1 VRILSRYLLA
11 RFVASFIMTMIVIFA
26 MIAIAEMLIHIEDIL
41 EQEGW
46 LAGTTQYLG
55 LKLPAVYLPTV
66 VPIAAFSAAF
76 ACIGLAARWQ
86 ETIAMKAAGIS
97 PIRAAAPVLLAAA
110 LLSGLTFLVNET
122 LVLGATRAWD
132 RFERGG
138 DDTRIVFRS
147 GSFWYHR
154 GNIIYNVRFADPGA
168 NTWRGVTLFE
178 LNDRGR
184 LTRTIQSAHV
194 QIEDDQHW
202 RFLDGTI
209 RSFDPDD
216 PRAAPSFEK
225 FSEKRLRI
233 EGGADSALREADA
246 SHLSLP
252 ELREYIDA
260 RSREG
265 EDVTGA
271 KGLLHTRLTDP
282 LTVLLF
288 AGLAIPLG
296 IRVEDSKGFAIP
308 ALLGVLVVA
317 AFVFSRTVGAALIQ
331 QRIASPVAT
340 HWLILLAFCAYA
352 AWRFSRIPR

>member
-1 VRILSRYLLA
+1 
-11 RFVASFIMTMIVIFA
+11 
-26 MIAIAEMLIHIEDIL
+26 
-41 EQEGW
+41 
-46 LAGTTQYLG
+46 
-55 LKLPAVYLPTV
+55 
-66 VPIAAFSAAF
+66 
-76 ACIGLAARWQ
+76 
-86 ETIAMKAAGIS
+86 MKAAGIS
-97 PIRAAAPVLLAAA
+97 PIRAAAPVLLAAT
-110 LLSGLTFLVNET
+110 LLSGLTFLLNET

-138 DDTRIVFRS
+138 DDTRTVFRS

-154 GNIIYNVRFADPGA
+154 GNIIYNVRFADPKT

-184 LTRTIQSAHV
+184 LTQTIQAARV

-202 RFLDGTI
+202 RFLDVTI
-209 RSFDPDD
+209 RGFDPDD
-216 PRAAPSFEK
+216 PLSAPSFER

-233 EGGADSALREADA
+233 AGGAESALRDADA
-246 SHLSLP
+246 SHLSLS

-271 KGLLHTRLTDP
+271 KGLLHSRLTDP
-282 LTVLLF
+282 LIVLLF

-308 ALLGVLVVA
+308 ALLGVLTVT
-317 AFVFSRTVGAALIQ
+317 AFVFSRTLGMALIQ

-340 HWLILLAFCAYA
+340 NWLILLAFCAYA
-352 AWRFSRIPR
+352 GWRFSRIPR